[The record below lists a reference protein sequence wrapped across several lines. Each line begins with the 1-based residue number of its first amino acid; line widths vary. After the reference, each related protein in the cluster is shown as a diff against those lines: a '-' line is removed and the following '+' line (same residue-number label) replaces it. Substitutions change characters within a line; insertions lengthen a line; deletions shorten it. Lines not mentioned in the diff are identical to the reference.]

1 MVEEVP
7 LSYSLV
13 VQDLADDSH
22 TVTYEVCSNVAILY
36 TSMMYNLY
44 GHQNVT
50 KQRIKI
56 DIPECYSIE
65 LYASNEAGTSAPSIL
80 SSPPCMYTLKCNES
94 LLCNCGNY
102 YSE

>member
-22 TVTYEVCSNVAILY
+22 TVTYE
-36 TSMMYNLY
+36 
-44 GHQNVT
+44 NVT

-80 SSPPCMYTLKCNES
+80 SSPPCSPANETSAES
-94 LLCNCGNY
+94 LASTSLSRTSG
-102 YSE
+102 